1 MKIGILVTGHVN
13 SALVA
18 EFGEYP
24 AMFADLFQRTDPNL
38 TFQDW
43 AVVDG
48 EFPDHPDECDAWLI
62 TGSKHGVYDP
72 EPWIDPLKDF
82 LRSARD
88 ARVPMIG
95 ICFGHQIMAEA
106 FGGRAEKSS
115 KGWGAG
121 VHDYAITRQPSWL
134 RPDTPDFG
142 MYAMHQDQVT
152 QLPADGA
159 VLASS
164 AFCPIAMASYGDPEA
179 PDAISIQPHPEFFRD
194 YALAIINLRDDLI
207 GPERASVAR
216 EGIDNAVAS
225 DDFVR
230 WALAYLETVR
240 AQRRAA

>member
-1 MKIGILVTGHVN
+1 MKIGILVTGHV
-13 SALVA
+13 SSDLVD

-24 AMFADLFQRTDPNL
+24 AMFADLFRRIDPSL

-43 AVVDG
+43 SVVDG
-48 EFPDHPDECDAWLI
+48 EFPDDPSACDAWLL

-72 EPWIDPLKDF
+72 EPWIEPLKDF
-82 LRSARD
+82 LLAAREV
-88 ARVPMIG
+88 RIPMIG

-115 KGWGAG
+115 RGWGVG
-121 VHDYAITRQPSWL
+121 VHEYAITERPGWL
-134 RPDTPDFG
+134 RPDSSDFG

-152 QLPADGA
+152 QLPPDGV

-179 PDAISIQPHPEFFRD
+179 PDAISIQPHPEFFHD
-194 YALAIINLRDDLI
+194 YALALINLRDDLV
-207 GPERASVAR
+207 GVERAAEAR
-216 EGIDNAVAS
+216 KGIANPVAS

-230 WALAYLETVR
+230 WTLSYLDTVST
-240 AQRRAA
+240 QRRAA